1 MNLESNRAGSDG
13 QRGLS
18 WKALATGAAGAATVT
33 LAHEVVRQLVPDPP
47 RMDRLG
53 MVALARVL
61 RATGASVPSAEK
73 LRGYTLVGDLVS
85 NALYYAPVA
94 MGGAHKR
101 PLLRGLA
108 LGIAAG
114 LGAVLLTPLLGLP
127 RRHRGLTL
135 RTKAITVGLYALGG
149 VAAAAMSSLLDRP
162 TRARA
167 LGGDA
172 DASSGIVT
180 SLGLEPQADGW

>member
-1 MNLESNRAGSDG
+1 MNLENNRAGSDG
-13 QRGLS
+13 LRGLS

-61 RATGASVPSAEK
+61 RATGASVPGAEK
-73 LRGYTLVGDLVS
+73 LRGYTLVGDLVG
-85 NALYYAPVA
+85 NALYYAPVG
-94 MGGAHKR
+94 MSGKR

-114 LGAVLLTPLLGLP
+114 LGAVLLTPVLGLP

-162 TRARA
+162 MRARA
-167 LGGDA
+167 LGGAGDA
-172 DASSGIVT
+172 TSAIVT
-180 SLGLEPQADGW
+180 GLGLEPQAEGW

>member
-1 MNLESNRAGSDG
+1 MNLENNRAGSDG
-13 QRGLS
+13 LRGVSS
-18 WKALATGAAGAATVT
+18 WKALASGAAGAATVT

-53 MVALARVL
+53 MAALARVL
-61 RATGASVPSAEK
+61 RATGTSVPGARR
-73 LRGYTLVGDLVS
+73 LRGYTLVGDLVG
-85 NALYYAPVA
+85 NALFYAPVA
-94 MGGAHKR
+94 MGGKR

-108 LGIAAG
+108 MGVAAG
-114 LGAVLLTPLLGLP
+114 LGAVLLTPVLGLP

-162 TRARA
+162 MRARA
-167 LGGDA
+167 LGGDVSTGSSTVA
-172 DASSGIVT
+172 GDA
-180 SLGLEPQADGW
+180 LEPQPEGW

>member
-1 MNLESNRAGSDG
+1 MNLENNRAGSDG
-13 QRGLS
+13 LHGLS
-18 WKALATGAAGAATVT
+18 WKALASGAAGAATVT

-53 MVALARVL
+53 MAALARVL
-61 RATGASVPSAEK
+61 RATGSSVPRGEK
-73 LRGYTLVGDLVS
+73 LRGYTMVGDLVG
-85 NALYYAPVA
+85 NALFYAPVA
-94 MGGAHKR
+94 MGRAHKR

-108 LGIAAG
+108 LGVAAG
-114 LGAVLLTPLLGLP
+114 LGAVLLTPVLGLP

-162 TRARA
+162 MRARA
-167 LGGDA
+167 LGGDV
-172 DASSGIVT
+172 DTSSGIVT
-180 SLGLEPQADGW
+180 GLGLEPQAEGW